1 MKTEKEQYVVFRLA
15 DEEYGADIIK
25 VTVIERM
32 MYITRVPKTPEYI
45 KGVINLRGDIIPV
58 MDLRARLGLTE
69 KEEGDETRIIIFD
82 INNVSF
88 GAIVDS
94 VSEVLQLEET
104 KVEST
109 AGIIKD
115 KTQDFINGVAKA
127 ESKLVTLLNLEKL
140 ISDLVP
146 EMS

>member
-1 MKTEKEQYVVFRLA
+1 MKTEKKQYVVFRLA

-69 KEEGDETRIIIFD
+69 KEEDDETRIIIFD

-115 KTQDFINGVAKA
+115 KTKDFINGVAKA